1 MTNDELREKLW
12 AVEKELAESKRVVE
26 DLIRERLESQRVVSS
41 ILPFLPEIR
50 EKVKGTTLQQY
61 KEQLEQM
68 LKRINELPL
77 AHLDGLCI
85 ESRRV

>member
-1 MTNDELREKLW
+1 MTNDELRQKLW

-68 LKRINELPL
+68 LKRINELPPG
-77 AHLDGLCI
+77 H
-85 ESRRV
+85 

>member
-12 AVEKELAESKRVVE
+12 EVGNELAESKRVVE

-50 EKVKGTTLQQY
+50 EKMMGSTLQQY

-68 LKRINELPL
+68 LKQVNELPPDARL
-77 AHLDGLCI
+77 KATIC
-85 ESRRV
+85 R

>member
-12 AVEKELAESKRVVE
+12 EVENELAESKRVVE
-26 DLIRERLESQRVVSS
+26 DLVRERLESQRVVSS

-50 EKVKGTTLQQY
+50 EKMMGSTLQQY
-61 KEQLEQM
+61 KEQLE
-68 LKRINELPL
+68 LIVNASTNYRPL
-77 AHLDGLCI
+77 

>member
-1 MTNDELREKLW
+1 MTNDELRQKLW

-68 LKRINELPL
+68 LKRINELPPG
-77 AHLDGLCI
+77 HLDGLCI